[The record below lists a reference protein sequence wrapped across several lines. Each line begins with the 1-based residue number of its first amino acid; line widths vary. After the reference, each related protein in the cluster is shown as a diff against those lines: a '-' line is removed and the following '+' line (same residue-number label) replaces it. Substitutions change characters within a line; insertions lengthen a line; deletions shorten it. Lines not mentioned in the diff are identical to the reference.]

1 MRSRLRDRDRERER
15 ERDGERLLESSLDAA
30 LTFAGV
36 RSEGS
41 LPGGGGR
48 DWRLSSGAGF
58 LAASAARSASFVD
71 GASAAGAGAAAAGA
85 AGAGAAAGTN
95 VGADGAGAGALIVE
109 SLPIVWAS
117 AVRGALQRLHSVR
130 HWKLWLPQLA
140 QSQSPGTYAAAPP
153 ATGPDGAAEITKFP
167 PGGAAAPGGKARG
180 VKAGAAPAL

>member
-30 LTFAGV
+30 LTLAGV

-58 LAASAARSASFVD
+58 FAASAARSASFVD

-85 AGAGAAAGTN
+85 GAAGAAAGTK
-95 VGADGAGAGALIVE
+95 VGADGAGAGAEIVE
-109 SLPIVWAS
+109 SLPIVCAS

-130 HWKLWLPQLA
+130 HWKL
-140 QSQSPGTYAAAPP
+140 
-153 ATGPDGAAEITKFP
+153 
-167 PGGAAAPGGKARG
+167 
-180 VKAGAAPAL
+180 

>member
-1 MRSRLRDRDRERER
+1 MRSRLRDRERDR

-30 LTFAGV
+30 LTLAGV
-36 RSEGS
+36 SSEGS
-41 LPGGGGR
+41 LPGGGGS

-58 LAASAARSASFVD
+58 FAASAARRASFVD
-71 GASAAGAGAAAAGA
+71 GASAAGAGAAAAGAGA

-140 QSQSPGTYAAAPP
+140 QSQSPGT
-153 ATGPDGAAEITKFP
+153 
-167 PGGAAAPGGKARG
+167 
-180 VKAGAAPAL
+180 